1 MNTLKRTLAAAQL
14 LLILPAA
21 LFMLALVLRGLQP
34 PQFEPAHTAQQVVL
48 WYSGRVWTLWV
59 LLGTLP
65 LIVLLMGAAMLL
77 GRWSAGGALQ
87 PALRQAL
94 AALRTEPVT
103 RLVATVTLCAGV
115 ILVMVCIH
123 ALMN

>member
-77 GRWSAGGALQ
+77 GRSTAGG
-87 PALRQAL
+87 ALRQAL
-94 AALRTEPVT
+94 AALRTDPVT